1 MNAILRFGMECSAL
15 LLPFGYPAAHTD
27 RSELAM
33 TSIDQARRSWD
44 RMEIPASAENSG
56 RFAAIGIDIGSTT
69 AKIVVY
75 CDGELVYSCYERHFS
90 QVRPKT
96 LELLLRVKDM
106 VGDRPVSVAI
116 SGSAGLGLA
125 NAAGIPFVQEVFAT
139 GETVKH
145 LEPDTSVVIELG
157 GEDAKVIFFKGG
169 IDERMNGTCAGGTG
183 AFIDQMATLLDVT
196 VEELDALSL
205 GHTRIYPIASRCGVF
220 AKTDIQPLL
229 NQGAAKE
236 NIAAS
241 IYAAVASQ
249 TIAGLAQGRKIDGRV
264 MFLGGPLYY
273 CKGLRAAFKDAL
285 NLNDEDAVF
294 PEYGRLSVALGA
306 ALYACGLDKTTDMD
320 TLIAGVEASTHEKTE
335 AAHTAP
341 LFESEADYEAFCRRH
356 AKASV
361 KTVYPTDYTG
371 GAYVGIDCG
380 STTTKLVL
388 MGEEG
393 ELLYAY
399 YHSNRGNP
407 VSIVREQL
415 QEIYDICGDRITIK
429 GSAVTGYGE
438 ELIRHA
444 FHIDRGLVETM
455 AHFTAAKYFNPNVD
469 FILDIGGQDIKCFK
483 VKGDAI
489 DSIMLN
495 EACSSGCGSFIETFA
510 RSMGYRIDDFARLG
524 LFAKA
529 PVELG
534 TRCTV
539 FMNSSVKQAQKDG
552 ATVGD
557 ISAGLSRSVVKNAIY
572 KVIRASSAE
581 ELGRELV
588 VQGGTFLNDA
598 VLRAFEMEIGCDVIR
613 PQIAGLMGAFGAA
626 LFARSLGLHKSAIMD
641 AATLASFTHTS
652 KAATCRG
659 CGNNCHLTINTFS
672 GGERFISGNKC
683 ERGAGMK
690 VPEGAEVIPNLHQ
703 YKRERFAA
711 LEESSR
717 DGGRGTIG
725 IPMAL
730 GMYELAPMWHTLFTE
745 LGFRVTFSGPS
756 TRDIYLKGQ
765 FSIPSDTAC
774 YPAKIMHGHIEQ
786 LVERGVDAIFYP
798 CLTYNVDEHLGDNHY
813 NCPVV
818 AYYSELL
825 KGNMESVKNTRFL
838 HPYLN
843 INDRRELTRELTVY
857 LRDHVC
863 HIEKSEIRRAVDK
876 AFAAYDKWMADIRR
890 EGEMAL
896 KWARERGQRIM
907 ILCGRPYHTDPEIG
921 HGIDKLATSL
931 GFTVVTED
939 SIAGL
944 TVNAPVNVLNQWTYH
959 ARLYAAARY
968 AADHEDVQLVQLV
981 SFGCGIDAVTTD
993 EVRSILESR
1002 GKLYTQIKIDEITN
1016 LGAVTIRLRSL
1027 IGALEYA
1034 GKSSVSSAGGA
1045 NKVLKGGVSHG

>member
-1 MNAILRFGMECSAL
+1 
-15 LLPFGYPAAHTD
+15 
-27 RSELAM
+27 M
-33 TSIDQARRSWD
+33 THIPRDLQPWEIIDTPSGI
-44 RMEIPASAENSG
+44 EPEG

-69 AKIVVY
+69 AKIVVF
-75 CDGELVYSCYERHFS
+75 CDGKLVYSCYERHFS

-106 VGDRPVSVAI
+106 VGDRPVRVAI

-125 NAAGIPFVQEVFAT
+125 NAAKIPFVQEVFAT
-139 GETVKH
+139 GETIQA
-145 LEPDTSVVIELG
+145 LDPDTSVVIELG

-196 VEELDALSL
+196 VEQLDELSL
-205 GHTRIYPIASRCGVF
+205 HHTRIYPIASRCGVF

-241 IYAAVASQ
+241 IFAAVASQ
-249 TIAGLAQGRKIDGRV
+249 TIAGLAQGRKIEGKV

-273 CKGLRAAFKDAL
+273 CRGLRAAFKEAL
-285 NLNDEDAVF
+285 NLKPEHAVF

-306 ALYACGLDKTTDMD
+306 AHYACGLQENTTMD
-320 TLIAGVEASTHEKTE
+320 RLIAGVEASTREKSET
-335 AAHTAP
+335 AHTTP
-341 LFESEADYEAFCRRH
+341 LFENEAAYQAFCERH

-361 KTVYPTDYTG
+361 RTVYPYDYVG
-371 GAYVGIDCG
+371 NAYIGIDCG

-388 MGEEG
+388 IGEEG
-393 ELLYAY
+393 ELIYSY

-407 VSIVREQL
+407 VGIVREQL
-415 QEIYDICGDRITIK
+415 AEIYKICGDRVIIK

-444 FHIDRGLVETM
+444 FHIDRGIVETM

-483 VKGDAI
+483 IKGDAI

-510 RSMGYRIDDFARLG
+510 RSMGYEVDEFARKG
-524 LFAKA
+524 LFAEA

-572 KVIRASSAE
+572 KVIRAGSAE
-581 ELGRELV
+581 ELGREIV

-598 VLRAFEMEIGCDVIR
+598 VLRSFEIEIGCDVIR

-626 LFARSLGLHKSAIMD
+626 LYARSLGLETSETMKAD
-641 AATLASFTHTS
+641 ALASFTHTS
-652 KAATCRG
+652 NAATCHG
-659 CGNNCHLTINTFS
+659 CGNNCHLTVNIFP
-672 GGERFISGNKC
+672 GGERYISGNKC
-683 ERGAGMK
+683 EKGAGKK
-690 VPEGAEVIPNLHQ
+690 VPEGADVIPNLHQ
-703 YKRERFAA
+703 YKRVKLAS
-711 LEESSR
+711 LEEQSR
-717 DGGRGTIG
+717 DSGRGTIG

-730 GMYELAPMWHTLFTE
+730 GMYELAPLWHTLFTE
-745 LGFRVTFSGPS
+745 LGFYVTFSGPS
-756 TRDIYLKGQ
+756 TRELYIKGQ
-765 FSIPSDTAC
+765 FTIPSDTAC
-774 YPAKIMHGHIEQ
+774 YPAKIMHGHMEQ
-786 LVERGVDAIFYP
+786 LCERGVDTIFYP
-798 CLTYNVDEHLGDNHY
+798 CLTYNINEQTGDNHY

-825 KGNMESVKNTRFL
+825 KGNMESVRKVDFL

-843 INDRRELTRELTVY
+843 INDQKELVKELYTILGDRY
-857 LRDHVC
+857 GGFK
-863 HIEKSEIRRAVDK
+863 KSEIKRAVSK
-876 AFAAYDKWMADIRR
+876 AFDAYDRWMADIRH
-890 EGEMAL
+890 EGEQAI
-896 KWARERGQRIM
+896 KWARERGNRIM

-931 GFTVVTED
+931 GFAVVTED

-944 TVNAPVNVLNQWTYH
+944 TSPAPVNVLNQWTYH

-981 SFGCGIDAVTTD
+981 SFGCGIDAITTD
-993 EVRSILESR
+993 EVRTILESR
-1002 GKLYTQIKIDEITN
+1002 GRLYTQIKIDEITN

-1034 GKSSVSSAGGA
+1034 GSAIRPAKTPAEGGI
-1045 NKVLKGGVSHG
+1045 SHE

>member
-1 MNAILRFGMECSAL
+1 MKNADHVLHSWEMMTPPMGMK
-15 LLPFGYPAAHTD
+15 
-27 RSELAM
+27 
-33 TSIDQARRSWD
+33 
-44 RMEIPASAENSG
+44 ENS
-56 RFAAIGIDIGSTT
+56 RYAAIGIDIGSTT
-69 AKIVVY
+69 AKIVVF
-75 CDGELVYSCYERHFS
+75 CDGKLVYSCYERHFS

-96 LELLLRVKDM
+96 LELLLRVREL
-106 VGDRPVSVAI
+106 VGDRPVQVAI

-196 VEELDALSL
+196 VEQLDELSL
-205 GHTRIYPIASRCGVF
+205 HHTRIYPIASRCGVF

-241 IYAAVASQ
+241 IFAAVASQ
-249 TIAGLAQGRKIDGRV
+249 TIAGLAQGRKIDGKV

-273 CKGLRAAFKDAL
+273 CRGLRAAFKEAL
-285 NLNDEDAVF
+285 NLSGDHAVF

-306 ALYACGLDKTTDMD
+306 AHYACGLGEVTTMD
-320 TLIAGVEASTHEKTE
+320 RLIAGVEASTHEKLE
-335 AAHTAP
+335 AAHTPP
-341 LFESEADYEAFCRRH
+341 LFASEAEYQEFRDRH

-361 KTVYPTDYTG
+361 KTVYPYDYKG
-371 GAYVGIDCG
+371 NAYLGIDCG

-393 ELLYAY
+393 ELIYSY

-415 QEIYDICGDRITIK
+415 AEIYKIAGDRITIK

-469 FILDIGGQDIKCFK
+469 FIMDIGGQDIKCFK
-483 VKGDAI
+483 IKGDAI

-510 RSMGYRIDDFARLG
+510 RSMGYEVDEFARKG

-572 KVIRASSAE
+572 KVIRAGSAE

-598 VLRAFEMEIGCDVIR
+598 VLRSFEIEMGCNVIR

-626 LFARSLGLHKSAIMD
+626 LYARSLHLETSTTMD
-641 AATLASFTHTS
+641 AEALSSFTHTS
-652 KAATCRG
+652 KAATCHG

-690 VPEGAEVIPNLHQ
+690 VPEGADIIPNLHQ
-703 YKRERFAA
+703 YKRDKLAA
-711 LEESSR
+711 LEEQSR
-717 DGGRGTIG
+717 DGGRGTLG

-730 GMYELAPMWHTLFTE
+730 GMYELAPLWHALFTE
-745 LGFRVTFSGPS
+745 LGFFVTFSGPS
-756 TRDIYLKGQ
+756 TRNLYLKGQ

-774 YPAKIMHGHIEQ
+774 YPAKIMHGHMEQ
-786 LVERGVDAIFYP
+786 LVERGVDTIFYP
-798 CLTYNVDEHLGDNHY
+798 CLTYNINENTGDNHY

-825 KGNMESVKNTRFL
+825 KGNMESLRKVDFL

-843 INDRRELTRELTVY
+843 INNKKELVKELYTFLGDRFGGFK
-857 LRDHVC
+857 
-863 HIEKSEIRRAVDK
+863 KSEIKRAVDK
-876 AFAAYDKWMADIRR
+876 AFEAYDKWMADIRH

-896 KWARERGQRIM
+896 KWARERGSRIM

-931 GFTVVTED
+931 GFAVVTED

-944 TVNAPVNVLNQWTYH
+944 TSKAPVNVLNQWTYH

-981 SFGCGIDAVTTD
+981 SFGCGIDAITTD
-993 EVRSILESR
+993 EVRTILESR

-1034 GKSSVSSAGGA
+1034 GKTISPVMNPVEGGI
-1045 NKVLKGGVSHG
+1045 SHE

>member
-1 MNAILRFGMECSAL
+1 MSANTMAS
-15 LLPFGYPAAHTD
+15 AAPP
-27 RSELAM
+27 SSLK
-33 TSIDQARRSWD
+33 SW
-44 RMEIPASAENSG
+44 EVIPAPATACD
-56 RFAAIGIDIGSTT
+56 RQFAAIGIDIGSTT
-69 AKIVVY
+69 AKLAVF
-75 CDGELVYSCYERHFS
+75 CDGQMVYSCYERHFS

-96 LELLLRVKDM
+96 LELLLRVREL

-125 NAAGIPFVQEVFAT
+125 SAAGIPFVQEVFAT
-139 GETVKH
+139 GETVRH

-157 GEDAKVIFFKGG
+157 GEDAKVIFFDGG
-169 IDERMNGTCAGGTG
+169 MDERMNGTCAGGTG
-183 AFIDQMATLLDVT
+183 AFIDQMATLLDLT
-196 VEELDALSL
+196 VEEMDELSL
-205 GHTRIYPIASRCGVF
+205 QHTRVYPIASRCGVF

-229 NQGAAKE
+229 NQGAAKAD
-236 NIAAS
+236 IAAG

-249 TIAGLAQGRKIDGRV
+249 TIAGLAQGRRIDGKV

-273 CKGLRAAFKDAL
+273 CQGLRAAFKEAL
-285 NLNDEDAVF
+285 SLDDTHAVF

-306 ALYACGLDKTTDMD
+306 AHYAVGLNTPTDMD
-320 TLIAGVEASTHEKTE
+320 TLIAGVEASTKEKLE
-335 AAHTAP
+335 AAHTSP
-341 LFESEADYEAFCRRH
+341 LFADEADYAAFRDRH

-361 KTVYPTDYTG
+361 KIIPAADYAG
-371 GAYVGIDCG
+371 DAYIGIDCG

-388 MGEEG
+388 MGADG
-393 ELLYAY
+393 ELLYTY

-407 VSIVREQL
+407 VEIVRTQL
-415 QEIYDICGDRITIK
+415 AEIYALCADRITIK

-455 AHFTAAKYFNPNVD
+455 AHFTAAKYFNPRVD

-510 RSMGYRIDDFARLG
+510 RAMGYEVAEFARLG

-572 KVIRASSAE
+572 KVIRASSAA
-581 ELGRELV
+581 ELGREIV

-598 VLRAFEMEIGCDVIR
+598 VLRSFEIEIGGEVIR
-613 PQIAGLMGAFGAA
+613 PAIAGLMGAYGAA
-626 LFARSLGLHKSAIMD
+626 LYARGLGLAATETLGPDAVNAFTHKSA
-641 AATLASFTHTS
+641 AT
-652 KAATCRG
+652 TCRG
-659 CGNNCHLTINTFS
+659 CGNNCQLTVNTFS
-672 GGERFISGNKC
+672 NGEKFISGNKC
-683 ERGAGMK
+683 ERGAGRK
-690 VPEGAEVIPNLHQ
+690 VPVGADIIPNLHA
-703 YKRERFAA
+703 YKRDA
-711 LEESSR
+711 LGALAVKSR
-717 DGGRGTIG
+717 DGGRGTLG

-730 GMYELAPMWHTLFTE
+730 GMYELAPLWHALFTE
-745 LGFRVTFSGPS
+745 LGFKVILSGPS
-756 TRDIYLKGQ
+756 TRELYLKGQ

-774 YPAKIMHGHIEQ
+774 YPAKLMHGHIEQ
-786 LVERGVDAIFYP
+786 LIERGVDAIFYP
-798 CLTYNVDEHLGDNHY
+798 CLTYNIDEHRPDADNHY

-825 KGNMESVKNTRFL
+825 RGNMDSLRAVKFL
-838 HPYLN
+838 YPYLN
-843 INDRRELTRELTVY
+843 INDQSELTRELLAY
-857 LRDHVC
+857 LNAQLTEQSPFKKADV
-863 HIEKSEIRRAVDK
+863 RRAVK
-876 AFAAYDKWMADIRR
+876 VAFVAYDKWMADLRH
-890 EGEMAL
+890 EGESAVR
-896 KWARERGQRIM
+896 WARERGKRIM
-907 ILCGRPYHTDPEIG
+907 ILCGRPYHSDPEIG
-921 HGIDKLATSL
+921 HAIDKLATTL
-931 GFTVVTED
+931 DFCVVTED
-939 SIAGL
+939 SIAAL
-944 TVNAPVNVLNQWTYH
+944 TTPASVNVLNQWTYH

-968 AADHEDVQLVQLV
+968 AADHDDVELVQLV

-1027 IGALEYA
+1027 IGALEYTGKDSRGTAA
-1034 GKSSVSSAGGA
+1034 GDRS
-1045 NKVLKGGVSHG
+1045 LKTDVKGDAIHV

>member
-1 MNAILRFGMECSAL
+1 MVTSNQTSSPADIATSRWERID
-15 LLPFGYPAAHTD
+15 LPVGGGEH
-27 RSELAM
+27 
-33 TSIDQARRSWD
+33 
-44 RMEIPASAENSG
+44 
-56 RFAAIGIDIGSTT
+56 FAAIGIDIGSTT
-69 AKIVVY
+69 AKLVVF
-75 CDGELVYSCYERHFS
+75 CDGQLVYSCYERHFS
-90 QVRPKT
+90 RVRPKT
-96 LELLLRVKDM
+96 LELLLRVRDM
-106 VGDRPVSVAI
+106 VGERPVHVAI

-125 NAAGIPFVQEVFAT
+125 KAAGIPFVQEVFAT
-139 GETVKH
+139 GETVRH

-157 GEDAKVIFFKGG
+157 GEDAKVIFFRGG
-169 IDERMNGTCAGGTG
+169 MDERMNGTCAGGTG

-196 VEELDALSL
+196 VEQMDELSL
-205 GHTRIYPIASRCGVF
+205 HHTRVYPIASRCGVF

-249 TIAGLAQGRKIDGRV
+249 TIAGLAQGRRIEGKV

-273 CKGLRAAFKDAL
+273 CRGLRAAFKEAL
-285 NLNDEDAVF
+285 NLSDENALF

-306 ALYACGLDKTTDMD
+306 AHYACGLQQPTDID
-320 TLIAGVEASTHEKTE
+320 TLIAGVEASTREKPE
-335 AAHTAP
+335 ATHTTPP
-341 LFESEADYEAFCRRH
+341 LFADEADYRAFCDRH
-356 AKASV
+356 ARASV
-361 KTVYPTDYTG
+361 PVVYPYDYSG
-371 GAYVGIDCG
+371 NAYLGIDCG

-388 MGEEG
+388 MGEGG
-393 ELLYAY
+393 ELLYSY

-407 VSIVREQL
+407 VGIVREQL
-415 QEIYDICGDRITIK
+415 AEIYRICGDRIRIK

-455 AHFTAAKYFNPNVD
+455 AHFTAAKYFNPRVD

-510 RSMGYRIDDFARLG
+510 RAMGYEVDEFAKLG
-524 LFAKA
+524 LFAEA

-572 KVIRASSAE
+572 KVIRASSAA
-581 ELGRELV
+581 ELGHEIV

-598 VLRAFEMEIGCDVIR
+598 VLRSFEREIGGEVIR

-626 LFARSLGLHKSAIMD
+626 LYARSLGLSETATLD
-641 AATLASFTHTS
+641 AAAIDAFTHTS
-652 KAATCRG
+652 KATTCHG
-659 CGNNCHLTINTFS
+659 CGNRCHLTINQFT
-672 GGERFISGNKC
+672 GGERYISGNKC
-683 ERGAGMK
+683 ERGAGRRE
-690 VPEGAEVIPNLHQ
+690 PEGADIIPNLHR
-703 YKRERFAA
+703 YKRDRLAA
-711 LEESSR
+711 LEETSR
-717 DGGRGTIG
+717 DGGRGTLG
-725 IPMAL
+725 IPLAL
-730 GMYELAPMWHTLFTE
+730 GMYELAPLWHALFTE
-745 LGFRVTFSGPS
+745 LGFRVTLSGPS
-756 TRDIYLKGQ
+756 TRDLYIKGQ

-774 YPAKIMHGHIEQ
+774 YPAKLMHGHMEQ
-786 LVERGVDAIFYP
+786 LVERDVDAIFYP
-798 CLTYNVDEHLGDNHY
+798 CLTYNVDEHVGDNHY

-825 KGNMESVKNTRFL
+825 KGNMESVRRVDFL

-843 INDRRELTRELTVY
+843 INDRHELTRELY
-857 LRDHVC
+857 ALLGDRYGGFRKAD
-863 HIEKSEIRRAVDK
+863 IRRAVNV
-876 AFAAYDKWMADIRR
+876 AFEAYDKWMADIRH
-890 EGEMAL
+890 EGEAAIR
-896 KWARERGQRIM
+896 WARERGARIM
-907 ILCGRPYHTDPEIG
+907 ILCGRPYHADPEIG
-921 HGIDKLATSL
+921 HGIDRLATSL
-931 GFTVVTED
+931 GFAVVTED
-939 SIAGL
+939 SIASL
-944 TVNAPVNVLNQWTYH
+944 TTDAPVNVLNQWTYH

-968 AADHEDVQLVQLV
+968 AAAHEDVQLVQLV
-981 SFGCGIDAVTTD
+981 SFGCGIDAITTD
-993 EVRSILESR
+993 EVRAILESR

-1027 IGALEYA
+1027 IGALEYTS
-1034 GKSSVSSAGGA
+1034 GKHEEAPPA
-1045 NKVLKGGVSHG
+1045 REDKTPLKGGVSHE